1 MKIKCLHGYFIFQER
16 SPGQISRFI
25 STYGF
30 DIEPIA
36 EGYTFLSLVGAP
48 KYSISGGTYLG
59 APAIKTFE
67 GEPWEVMEENDLVYD
82 FTQDKV
88 VPISTITQAVQTK
101 QTANYFLANG
111 LILPGSLTEE
121 GLRVKDYAAFY
132 LFDTVT
138 FNYSELNVE

>member
-1 MKIKCLHGYFIFQER
+1 M
-16 SPGQISRFI
+16 
-25 STYGF
+25 
-30 DIEPIA
+30 
-36 EGYTFLSLVGAP
+36 
-48 KYSISGGTYLG
+48 G